1 MLIVFDAL
9 FLEDFCVTVTTTT
22 QVPDFTAVIFPAVT
36 LQYFAEDFDTL
47 TVTFAPV
54 GTLRFAALA
63 ILLNVAGLLLLI
75 VNAFAVVVT
84 AGATGVEGTLV
95 LGIDGLAGS
104 GADGLSG
111 SEADGLSGSE
121 ADGLSG
127 AEQAMFTR
135 TATLHSAK
143 LVYKRRFAVPLETF
157 VRTFELADPVIA
169 EATAAED
176 ADGNKPLTTAA

>member
-1 MLIVFDAL
+1 MLIVFDTA
-9 FLEDFCVTVTTTT
+9 FREDFCVTVTTTT

-36 LQYFAEDFDTL
+36 LQYFAEDFGTL

-54 GTLRFAALA
+54 GTLRFAVLA
-63 ILLNVAGLLLLI
+63 ILLNVAGLLLVI

-84 AGATGVEGTLV
+84 TGATGAEGTLV

-104 GADGLSG
+104 
-111 SEADGLSGSE
+111 E

-127 AEQAMFTR
+127 AEQAMLTR

>member
-1 MLIVFDAL
+1 MLIVFDTA
-9 FLEDFCVTVTTTT
+9 FREDFCVTVTTTT

-36 LQYFAEDFDTL
+36 LQYFTEDFSTL

-54 GTLRFAALA
+54 GTLRFAVLA
-63 ILLNVAGLLLLI
+63 ILLNVAGLLLVI

-84 AGATGVEGTLV
+84 TGATGAEGTLV

-111 SEADGLSGSE
+111 SEADGLSG
-121 ADGLSG
+121 
-127 AEQAMFTR
+127 AEQAMLTR

>member
-1 MLIVFDAL
+1 M
-9 FLEDFCVTVTTTT
+9 TTTT

-36 LQYFAEDFDTL
+36 LQYFAEDFGTL

-54 GTLRFAALA
+54 GTLRFAVLA

-84 AGATGVEGTLV
+84 SGATGVEGTLV
-95 LGIDGLAGS
+95 LGIDGLSGS
-104 GADGLSG
+104 GLDGLSG
-111 SEADGLSGSE
+111 SGLDGLSGSGL
-121 ADGLSG
+121 DGLS
-127 AEQAMFTR
+127 ASEQTMFAW
-135 TATLHSAK
+135 TATLHFDR
-143 LVYKRRFAVPLETF
+143 LVYNRRFAVPLETF

-176 ADGNKPLTTAA
+176 ADGNKPLITAA

>member
-1 MLIVFDAL
+1 MLIVFDTA
-9 FLEDFCVTVTTTT
+9 FREDFCVTVTTTT

-36 LQYFAEDFDTL
+36 LQYFAEDFGTL

-54 GTLRFAALA
+54 GTLRFAVLA
-63 ILLNVAGLLLLI
+63 ILLNVAGLLLVI

-84 AGATGVEGTLV
+84 TGATGAEGTLV
-95 LGIDGLAGS
+95 LGIDGLA
-104 GADGLSG
+104 
-111 SEADGLSGSE
+111 GSE

>member
-1 MLIVFDAL
+1 M
-9 FLEDFCVTVTTTT
+9 TTTT

-36 LQYFAEDFDTL
+36 LQYFAEDFGTL
-47 TVTFAPV
+47 IVTFAPV
-54 GTLRFAALA
+54 GTLRFAVLA

-84 AGATGVEGTLV
+84 TGATGVEGTLV
-95 LGIDGLAGS
+95 LGIDGLFGS
-104 GADGLSG
+104 G
-111 SEADGLSGSE
+111 ADGLSGSE

-157 VRTFELADPVIA
+157 VRTFELAVPVIA

-176 ADGNKPLTTAA
+176 ADGNKPLITAA

>member
-1 MLIVFDAL
+1 MLIVFDTA
-9 FLEDFCVTVTTTT
+9 FCEDFCVTVTTTT

-36 LQYFAEDFDTL
+36 LQYFAEDFGTL

-54 GTLRFAALA
+54 GTLRFAVLA
-63 ILLNVAGLLLLI
+63 ILLNVAGLLLVI

-84 AGATGVEGTLV
+84 TGATGAEGTLV

-111 SEADGLSGSE
+111 SEADGLSG
-121 ADGLSG
+121 
-127 AEQAMFTR
+127 AEQAMLTR

>member
-1 MLIVFDAL
+1 MLIVFDAV
-9 FLEDFCVTVTTTT
+9 FREDFCVTVTTTT

-36 LQYFAEDFDTL
+36 LQYFAEDFGTL

-54 GTLRFAALA
+54 GTLRFAVLA

-84 AGATGVEGTLV
+84 SGATGVEGTLV
-95 LGIDGLAGS
+95 LGIDGLSGS
-104 GADGLSG
+104 GLDGLSG
-111 SEADGLSGSE
+111 SGLDGISASE
-121 ADGLSG
+121 
-127 AEQAMFTR
+127 QTMFAW
-135 TATLHSAK
+135 TATLHFDR
-143 LVYKRRFAVPLETF
+143 LVYNRRFAVPLETF

>member
-1 MLIVFDAL
+1 
-9 FLEDFCVTVTTTT
+9 VTTTT

-36 LQYFAEDFDTL
+36 LQYFAEDFGTL

-54 GTLRFAALA
+54 GTLRFAVLA

-84 AGATGVEGTLV
+84 SGATGVEGTLV
-95 LGIDGLAGS
+95 LGIDGLSGS
-104 GADGLSG
+104 GLDGLSG
-111 SEADGLSGSE
+111 SGLDGLSGSGL
-121 ADGLSG
+121 DGLS
-127 AEQAMFTR
+127 ASEQTMFAW
-135 TATLHSAK
+135 TATLHFDR
-143 LVYKRRFAVPLETF
+143 LVYNRRFAVPLETF

-176 ADGNKPLTTAA
+176 ADGNKPLITAA